1 MIIERKEN
9 GVIVISAIINQ
20 QLVKQT
26 YYFMTIKGAKQ
37 SFNTYVRQIKKNWYE
52 YLAK

>member
-20 QLVKQT
+20 QLIKQT
-26 YYFMTIKGAKQ
+26 YYFMSIKGAKT
-37 SFNTYVRQIKKNWYE
+37 SFNTYTREIKKNWYD

>member
-20 QLVKQT
+20 QLIKQT
-26 YYFMTIKGAKQ
+26 YYFMSIKGAKM
-37 SFNTYVRQIKKNWYE
+37 SFNTYIREIKKNWYE

>member
-1 MIIERKEN
+1 MTVEKQAN

-26 YYFMTIKGAKQ
+26 YYFMSIKGAKR
-37 SFNTYVRQIKKNWYE
+37 SFDTYVKQIKQSWYE
-52 YLAK
+52 HLAR